1 MAKTKAT
8 RQRKRDA
15 THVPATQ
22 RRSRTEALAALGPTN
37 PIITQQI
44 AETRQ
49 GLTTLDTFGVSL
61 EQFFTRAEE
70 LKRRSDETL
79 TMAKQTLAPQNAAED
94 EAVQTDAKRINA
106 DIREDQEHFDT
117 ITKVIT
123 RLHKFFTGYR
133 ARVMDPAEEA
143 KVIVNRLHNGYT
155 ESERRRVAE
164 ENDRRRREAE
174 QLAADSRRR
183 ELADLEAA
191 ALKAEAAS
199 PDLSQ
204 REAEFVRLTV
214 DHNVSPAQAATRAGY
229 ANPFDTAARL
239 MASGKIQKAIT
250 ARQEAQRLRQQA
262 QEAAQQPVGEA
273 AFEAATANITKAPGA
288 KDVTRWKAVVDDAS
302 LVFQAVL
309 AGVIPQ
315 DVLMVDQVRLNKYA
329 QSLHTLIDQ
338 WPGVHAESETK
349 VQ

>member
-1 MAKTKAT
+1 MAKTKAAPAPP
-8 RQRKRDA
+8 RPRKRDA
-15 THVPATQ
+15 AYVPPARPT
-22 RRSRTEALAALGPTN
+22 TALTPVV
-37 PIITQQI
+37 TQQI

-70 LKRRSDETL
+70 LKVRSDETL
-79 TMAKQTLAPQNAAED
+79 TEAKILRVPKTAAED
-94 EAVQTDAKRINA
+94 ERLQVNAKQINA
-106 DIREDQEHFDT
+106 DVRETQEHFDT

-155 ESERRRVAE
+155 EAERRRVAE

-183 ELADLEAA
+183 ELADLEAK
-191 ALKAEAAS
+191 ALKAEAES
-199 PDLSQ
+199 PDLSK

-214 DHNVSPAQAATRAGY
+214 DHNVSPQQAATRAGY

-239 MASGKIQKAIT
+239 MASGKIQKAIK
-250 ARQEAQRLRQQA
+250 ARQDAAALRQQA

-273 AFEAATANITKAPGA
+273 AFEEATANITKAAGA
-288 KDVTRWKAVVDDAS
+288 KDVTRWRAVVDHPDR
-302 LVFQAVL
+302 LIQAVL
-309 AGVIPQ
+309 SGTPGIPQ
-315 DVLMVDQVRLNKYA
+315 DVLMVNQVRLNKYA
-329 QSLHTLIDQ
+329 IDLHRLIDQ